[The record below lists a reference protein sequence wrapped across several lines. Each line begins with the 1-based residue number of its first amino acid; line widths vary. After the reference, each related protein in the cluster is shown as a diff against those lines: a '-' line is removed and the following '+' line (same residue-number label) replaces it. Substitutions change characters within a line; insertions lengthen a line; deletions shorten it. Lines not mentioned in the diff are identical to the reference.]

1 VDADDEKEVAMRG
14 RTMVT
19 AAMVAGSMA
28 VGGLAGAVAFTP
40 GLSLAESDDATQD
53 VVRVCA
59 GGLAR
64 FPLVG
69 HPALWGFA
77 DGPIAAAADAIGI
90 GPVALLGQLRGGG
103 TIAEV
108 AEAHGVDPDAV
119 VDAVADALRERLRS
133 AVDNGWISEDEAD
146 ARGADIDALA
156 EAIVNGDP
164 APFPFPGPFAGTPGR
179 HGRWHGGGF
188 GAPGGWGGDDADPNG
203 VDAAEASL
211 S

>member
-1 VDADDEKEVAMRG
+1 MR
-14 RTMVT
+14 RRRMVT

-40 GLSLAESDDATQD
+40 GVSLAESDDATQD

-59 GGLAR
+59 GALAG

-90 GPVALLGQLRGGG
+90 GPVALLEQLRGGA

-108 AEAHGVDPDAV
+108 AEEHGADPDAV

-133 AVDNGWISEDEAD
+133 AVDNGWISEDDAD
-146 ARGADIDALA
+146 AREADIDALA

-164 APFPFPGPFAGTPGR
+164 APFPFPGPFAGGPGGR
-179 HGRWHGGGF
+179 EGRWHGGGS
-188 GAPGGWGGDDADPNG
+188 GAPGGWGGDDADSNG